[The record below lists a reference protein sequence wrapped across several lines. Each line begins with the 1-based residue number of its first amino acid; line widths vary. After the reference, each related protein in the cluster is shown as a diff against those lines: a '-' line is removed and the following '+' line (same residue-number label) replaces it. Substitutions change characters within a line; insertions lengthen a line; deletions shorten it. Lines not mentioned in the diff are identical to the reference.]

1 MIKFKVCPRCQ
12 GDLYLK
18 EDIFGR
24 YLSCLQCGYL
34 RDVQAINPR
43 ADSNPDVRIEG
54 RGLPIS
60 AVLR

>member
-1 MIKFKVCPRCQ
+1 MIQFKVCPRCQ

-34 RDVQAINPR
+34 RDVVAINSRTVSEPH
-43 ADSNPDVRIEG
+43 PRIEEEYE
-54 RGLPIS
+54 
-60 AVLR
+60 AA